1 MTNKQSVP
9 FYVVNVFG
17 KDRAIILNT
26 SIRMCTPKET
36 CSLKDLENYAKA
48 FAVEFFQVPKPSSFP
63 AKVGQ
68 VV

>member
-1 MTNKQSVP
+1 MTNNQSVQ
-9 FYVVNVFG
+9 FYVMNVFG
-17 KDRAIILNT
+17 QDRAVILNT
-26 SIRMCTPKET
+26 SIRMCTPKDT

-48 FAVEFFQVPKPSSFP
+48 FAVEFVQVPKPSSFP

>member
-9 FYVVNVFG
+9 FYVMNVFG
-17 KDRAIILNT
+17 QDRAVILNT

-36 CSLKDLENYAKA
+36 CSVKDLENIAKA
-48 FAVEFFQVPKPSSFP
+48 FSIEFVQVPKPSSFP

>member
-9 FYVVNVFG
+9 FYVMNVFG
-17 KDRAIILNT
+17 QDRAVILNT

-36 CSLKDLENYAKA
+36 CSLKELENIAEA
-48 FAVEFFQVPKPSSFP
+48 FSVEFFQVPKPSSFP

>member
-9 FYVVNVFG
+9 FYVMNVFG
-17 KDRAIILNT
+17 QDRAVILNT

-36 CSLKDLENYAKA
+36 CSIKDLENISKA
-48 FAVEFFQVPKPSSFP
+48 FGVEFFQVPKPSSFP

>member
-1 MTNKQSVP
+1 MTNKTAP
-9 FYVVNVFG
+9 FYVMNVFG
-17 KDRAIILNT
+17 QDRAVILNT

-36 CSLKDLENYAKA
+36 CSVKDLENIAKA
-48 FAVEFFQVPKPSSFP
+48 FSIEFVQVPKPSSFP

>member
-1 MTNKQSVP
+1 MTKQKAP
-9 FYVVNVFG
+9 FYVMNVFG
-17 KDRAIILNT
+17 QDRAVILNT

-36 CSLKDLENYAKA
+36 CSIRDLENIAKA